1 MGRKA
6 EIPVEQKLEI
16 VLAILKGR
24 LTVEEA
30 ARRYS
35 VSPGT
40 IHRWKQNFIRS
51 GKEGLKL
58 GTKSPREAREK
69 RLERELFEAKRVIAE
84 LTIANQMLKKIAEE
98 EEL

>member
-1 MGRKA
+1 MARGE

-16 VLAILKGR
+16 VLAVLKGK

-35 VSPGT
+35 VSSGA
-40 IHRWKQNFIRS
+40 IHRWKQSFIQS
-51 GKEGLKL
+51 GKEGLRY
-58 GTKSPREAREK
+58 GTKSVRSAREK
-69 RLERELFEAKRVIAE
+69 RLERELYEAKRVIAE
-84 LTIANQMLKKIAEE
+84 LTIANQILKKIAEE